1 MKNRILAAYPDS
13 EFVTKKSEKLFVA
26 DFSKRTNKER
36 GIEISEE
43 QPKDP
48 NDNDLPMHYLVIN
61 NTDRHP
67 IDYNV
72 FDDSQFKDNIG
83 LHLPHGE
90 CCFFP
95 TINDGR
101 SWFCI
106 VEIKDCKP
114 RNASNYREDI
124 KEKMDSMFE
133 IFRKKVG
140 IPNSIYFI
148 ASMPRKKVNHD
159 QTIFDDYVS
168 KKNYRKAFLVA
179 SNSATIIDNHQ
190 FDPYK

>member
-1 MKNRILAAYPDS
+1 MKNRILAAYPES
-13 EFVTKKSEKLFVA
+13 EFVTKRSEKLFVA

-48 NDNDLPMHYLVIN
+48 NDNDLPMHNFVIN
-61 NTDRHP
+61 NTNRHP

-83 LHLPHGE
+83 QHLPHGE

-106 VEIKDCKP
+106 VE
-114 RNASNYREDI
+114 
-124 KEKMDSMFE
+124 
-133 IFRKKVG
+133 
-140 IPNSIYFI
+140 
-148 ASMPRKKVNHD
+148 
-159 QTIFDDYVS
+159 
-168 KKNYRKAFLVA
+168 
-179 SNSATIIDNHQ
+179 
-190 FDPYK
+190 